1 MSKKIPVIGE
11 NRDVKRSIAE
21 LLVRRLTHEP
31 ILGMVGDKV
40 KLIGIKAK
48 PLREFAPADVRLER
62 PVAAKPYIPEKMPP
76 REVPGCYFQ
85 PPQSIQWKLAH
96 RTVILPSS
104 SVTSF
109 TASLPQ

>member
-1 MSKKIPVIGE
+1 MAAKIPLIGE
-11 NRDVKRSIAE
+11 NRHVKRSVAE
-21 LLVRRLTHEP
+21 LLIRRLTHEP
-31 ILGMVGDKV
+31 ILEMVGDKV
-40 KLIGIKAK
+40 KLVGIKAK
-48 PLREFAPADVRLER
+48 RIRDVVATDPRLER
-62 PVAAKPYIPEKMPP
+62 DMSAPIYIPEKMPP